1 MKNSYHDL
9 ENNVVKFSYDLPKI
23 EGQVE
28 ILEALA
34 HKLQGGDFIWNPN
47 SHYLLPNIDV
57 FVKSES
63 FKRNNSS
70 NVTTKNP
77 KFANINTD

>member
-1 MKNSYHDL
+1 MKKSYHDL

-34 HKLQGGDFIWNPN
+34 HTLQGGDYIWNPKN
-47 SHYLLPNIDV
+47 HFLMPNVDLFI
-57 FVKSES
+57 KKES
-63 FKRNNSS
+63 FKPNIS
-70 NVTTKNP
+70 NVNRETSQYT
-77 KFANINTD
+77 NINKY